1 MHATKRTLIL
11 WRYYCYFEKKNEM
24 QSAICR
30 VKRSFDK
37 NLEIVIQEI
46 VTSQL
51 GCYHTSDIVKL
62 KESWCDCGEFQVL

>member
-1 MHATKRTLIL
+1 
-11 WRYYCYFEKKNEM
+11 M